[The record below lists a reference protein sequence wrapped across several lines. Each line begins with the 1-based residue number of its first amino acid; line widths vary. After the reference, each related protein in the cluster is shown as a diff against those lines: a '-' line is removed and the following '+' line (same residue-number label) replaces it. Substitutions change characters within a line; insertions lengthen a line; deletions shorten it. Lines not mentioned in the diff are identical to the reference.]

1 MDLFFLFSSIQS
13 LKTLSRYCKET
24 AIFLSAESSES
35 YSMFG
40 FMNDLM
46 GIFS

>member
-13 LKTLSRYCKET
+13 LKTLSRYRKET
-24 AIFLSAESSES
+24 AIFFSADLSES
-35 YSMFG
+35 YSMFD
-40 FMNDLM
+40 FMNDLI